1 MSQLF
6 SKRLRIE
13 PLRAEHA
20 SVVFESLQHPAI
32 YRFIPN
38 DPPERAALQRR
49 YDFLA
54 GARSPDGREHWL
66 NWVAFL
72 RDTHTPVCTFQATLP
87 EGERGSFAYVVF
99 PAFWR
104 QGYGREVV
112 ARMLEH
118 LFEAYPVPE
127 LFAEIDTRNTGS
139 IRLVES
145 LGLVRVGV
153 KADADFFKGAASDEY
168 TYAVTRSEW
177 AAR

>member
-20 SVVFESLQHPAI
+20 SVVFEPLQHPAI

-112 ARMLEH
+112 ARMLGH
-118 LFEAYPVPE
+118 LSRPTLCPSFS
-127 LFAEIDTRNTGS
+127 RRS
-139 IRLVES
+139 IRETPAPF
-145 LGLVRVGV
+145 GLWSPS
-153 KADADFFKGAASDEY
+153 ASC
-168 TYAVTRSEW
+168 AW
-177 AAR
+177 ASRQMPISSRGQRATSTPMR